1 MSGPIRS
8 RRALGVLAIL
18 ALLAPGSPLPARG
31 GASGMADSEVTIVSE
46 SGEHRFEVEVARTA
60 EEQARGLMH
69 RQGLASGAGML
80 FDYGCPRNVAMWM
93 RNTYIPLDMIFIGA
107 DWRVTRVVERT
118 VPLSLATVASEG
130 PVRAVLEVNAG
141 TASRLGIRPGD
152 RVIHEGAGSGGSR

>member
-18 ALLAPGSPLPARG
+18 ALAAPGSPLPARG
-31 GASGMADSEVTIVSE
+31 GASGMADSEVTIVSG
-46 SGEHRFEVEVARTA
+46 SGEHRFEVEVARTV

-69 RQGLASGAGML
+69 RRELAADAGML
-80 FDYGCPRNVAMWM
+80 FDYGRPRNVAMWM
-93 RNTYIPLDMIFIGA
+93 RNTHVPLDMIFIGA
-107 DWRVTRVVERT
+107 DWRITRIVERT
-118 VPLSLATVASEG
+118 VPFSLATVASEG

-152 RVIHEGAGSGGSR
+152 RVIHEGAGSGGPR